1 MFGVTFK
8 GNYWNTVTTTEVEIS
23 VLAWFFS
30 INIFRKERA
39 WPFLWLIWQRR
50 TESVEYLNN
59 LSMTIVVWIKSRL
72 VADFWRRLLCGL
84 GKFAEALDLHTFDH
98 SCWKQDNL
106 HIYMKVSVGLFCGP
120 HCGLTSHD
128 LCSTLQ
134 RWGNLGWP
142 RASGSIGPTVHLGR
156 PLDGVD
162 SALPGPGPPVTPE
175 RGHWG
180 GGQLRCDAFPTV
192 CSPSS
197 PHSALWLFGEA
208 VGVVWPAWVKIQWRG
223 RVLRGNV
230 DGLGH
235 QLVAGHLLPL
245 LHLRLKHLV

>member
-1 MFGVTFK
+1 MLDFF
-8 GNYWNTVTTTEVEIS
+8 YCDQVEIRS
-23 VLAWFFS
+23 KKCLESLSKVIIEILWPQQKLRYQCWHDFFLS
-30 INIFRKERA
+30 IYFERRELGPLHDWYDNKEQRVSS
-39 WPFLWLIWQRR
+39 IWIIWVWQG
-50 TESVEYLNN
+50 SSQHCCVGWSL
-59 LSMTIVVWIKSRL
+59 VVWIKSRL
-72 VADFWRRLLCGL
+72 VANLWRWLLCGL

-98 SCWKQDNL
+98 SCWKQDNP
-106 HIYMKVSVGLFCGP
+106 HIYMKLSVGLFCGP

-180 GGQLRCDAFPTV
+180 GGQLRPMWRFSHGVFP
-192 CSPSS
+192 
-197 PHSALWLFGEA
+197 
-208 VGVVWPAWVKIQWRG
+208 
-223 RVLRGNV
+223 VL
-230 DGLGH
+230 
-235 QLVAGHLLPL
+235 AS
-245 LHLRLKHLV
+245 